1 MRLLSKTAVDF
12 SILPGVFDGIADN
25 IEYNLGQMGTVNID
39 IRICNLLMYGNSLV
53 LFLNCR
59 IEHDD
64 AGVKT
69 FFNVADA
76 FFENDWK
83 DTRLICLVHA
93 DDSGKALRSR

>member
-1 MRLLSKTAVDF
+1 
-12 SILPGVFDGIADN
+12 
-25 IEYNLGQMGTVNID
+25 MGTVNID

-69 FFNVADA
+69 FFNVADS
-76 FFENDWK
+76 FFEND
-83 DTRLICLVHA
+83 LVVFNPGNLQDVVNDGEHFLSAGA
-93 DDSGKALRSR
+93 DVGKILA

>member
-53 LFLNCR
+53 F
-59 IEHDD
+59 
-64 AGVKT
+64 
-69 FFNVADA
+69 
-76 FFENDWK
+76 
-83 DTRLICLVHA
+83 
-93 DDSGKALRSR
+93 S